1 VLAGVTTCDA
11 RGAQAAGADFHA
23 AIVENSQPSAISQAV
38 SVLRGTRFAS
48 YRTGTGCY
56 LVGKVPLL
64 ARATMV
70 LTEFPWLIVL
80 VVAIFCFPM
89 AMVIWAMVRRHAR
102 ARLQGSD

>member
-1 VLAGVTTCDA
+1 M
-11 RGAQAAGADFHA
+11 
-23 AIVENSQPSAISQAV
+23 
-38 SVLRGTRFAS
+38 
-48 YRTGTGCY
+48 
-56 LVGKVPLL
+56 VGKIPLL

-89 AMVIWAMVRRHAR
+89 AMVIWAMVRRGAR